1 MRLKTSIAALLMAA
15 VSGSAQAHPHSDGV
29 NFRGTCM
36 RQWPNDGYVS
46 GSGNLVRQ
54 ARSVATFNRITSDGP
69 AKLEIAVGPRLSV
82 EVETDDNVVGFITT
96 DSRGGRLRIGAEGSF
111 CVGRPPRVRITVP
124 SLAAI
129 DMRASGDARIDGLTG
144 GNLDVTI
151 TGSSD
156 VTPAGQLDRVGINV
170 NGSGDVDLNSLR
182 ARFVDA
188 TVNGS
193 GEVDLGSASL
203 VSATVNGSGSIYYSG
218 NPEFVD
224 QAVHGSGRIKRR

>member
-1 MRLKTSIAALLMAA
+1 MRLRTAIVPLLAAFAA
-15 VSGSAQAHPHSDGV
+15 TAQAHPHQDGV

-36 RQWPNDGYVS
+36 RQWPGDGYVT

-54 ARSVATFNRITSDGP
+54 ARAAGTFNRITADGP
-69 AKLEIAVGPRLSV
+69 AHLQIAIGPRPSI
-82 EVETDDNVVGFITT
+82 EVEADDNIVGFITT
-96 DSRGGRLRIGAEGSF
+96 DSRGGRLKIGAEGSF
-111 CVGRPPRVRITVP
+111 CMARAPKLRITVP

-129 DMRASGDARIDGLTG
+129 DMRASGDAEVTGLNG

-156 VTPAGQLDRVGINV
+156 VMTSGRLDRLGVTI
-170 NGSGDVDLNSLR
+170 NGSGDVDLNSLQ

-193 GEVDLGSASL
+193 GEVDLGTSHL
-203 VSATVNGSGSIYYSG
+203 VSATVNGSGTIYYSG

-224 QAVHGSGRIKRR
+224 QAVRGSGRIRRR